1 MHIIFVCP
9 HMKIVVVMLTEIVKI
24 LQIDNSE
31 MIKAS
36 LLKLG
41 MCQSRWQCA
50 DYANN
55 FISTV
60 P

>member
-1 MHIIFVCP
+1 
-9 HMKIVVVMLTEIVKI
+9 MKIVVVMLTEIVKI
-24 LQIDNSE
+24 VQIDNSK

-41 MCQSRWQCA
+41 MYQNRWQCA
-50 DYANN
+50 DYEHN

-60 P
+60 A